1 MSSSSDVFP
10 VPEEEVAA
18 PLEALAWGTSPR
30 LYLSYGMVAMKGMRP
45 VLTDAV
51 EAAPSF
57 TVLSP
62 PMGLDFFAVL
72 DGRGLGAAAA
82 GGYSEHLLALLRDA
96 LAGQVYLELCS
107 DSPWFLDGT
116 SRDDVVGWWATT
128 LREAFR
134 AFHEE
139 FAACSQGEHGVDAP
153 AATAIVALVHEKYL
167 VIGNCGASKAVLS
180 RDGELVELSSDSE
193 HMVSKASSSCIWS
206 MSG

>member
-153 AATAIVALVHEKYL
+153 AATAIVALVHERYL
-167 VIGNCGASKAVLS
+167 VARRHLRTAPPSRPVLS
-180 RDGELVELSSDSE
+180 RDRE
-193 HMVSKASSSCIWS
+193 HVCVDRANC
-206 MSG
+206 